1 MKNEMGGKYRMQLNL
16 EQKEGKAMGM
26 WDVQGLL
33 NVLFSMYYKEI
44 LLKEILSHLSKGV
57 DPRNIIIFSQ
67 DINPN
72 WLLQELASLD
82 LVKDAEVSLDD
93 NFHISF
99 FYELG
104 LPYGMLPSKKI
115 NSIRY
120 VEEIYRALNSFIWY
134 NTKQADGFKTH
145 KLYSSLNILKDKN
158 VDQASDYLREM
169 CFNLCKPYK
178 NIKNLKERVE
188 SEFKRYSN
196 DYSSISSN
204 DVHCINN
211 EIMSS
216 KSTVKSIKKKYG
228 TIYSKYYYNKFYD
241 IFFTND
247 IPLVA
252 IYSPEKNTF
261 EFCALFAFEK
271 IEDSY
276 FFDLKGYSHHSPAIM
291 ELIGEAVVIMSLTDY
306 IIRFVKFTINKYQ
319 ESKNR
324 EDLNDL
330 FEFSD
335 KISEED
341 KISIQ
346 QFYEGIK
353 EISTVEDDI
362 SQAVNNVFLL
372 ERINSMYDKCVEH
385 FVDSMA
391 TFNMGVDLGKKIK
404 IYQSKK

>member
-1 MKNEMGGKYRMQLNL
+1 MGGKYRMQLNL
-16 EQKEGKAMGM
+16 EQKDGKAMGM

-44 LLKEILSHLSKGV
+44 LLKEVLSYLSKGV

-72 WLLQELASLD
+72 WLLGELAPLD
-82 LVKDAEVSLDD
+82 LINDAEVSLDD
-93 NFHISF
+93 NSHISF

-120 VEEIYRALNSFIWY
+120 VEEVYRALNSFIWY

-158 VDQASDYLREM
+158 VDRASDYLREM
-169 CFNLCKPYK
+169 CFKLCNPYK
-178 NIKNLKERVE
+178 NIKNLKERIE

-204 DVHCINN
+204 DVHIIND
-211 EIMSS
+211 EIMLS
-216 KSTVKSIKKKYG
+216 KSTVKSLKKKYG

-261 EFCALFAFEK
+261 C
-271 IEDSY
+271 
-276 FFDLKGYSHHSPAIM
+276 
-291 ELIGEAVVIMSLTDY
+291 
-306 IIRFVKFTINKYQ
+306 
-319 ESKNR
+319 
-324 EDLNDL
+324 
-330 FEFSD
+330 
-335 KISEED
+335 
-341 KISIQ
+341 
-346 QFYEGIK
+346 
-353 EISTVEDDI
+353 
-362 SQAVNNVFLL
+362 
-372 ERINSMYDKCVEH
+372 KC
-385 FVDSMA
+385 
-391 TFNMGVDLGKKIK
+391 I
-404 IYQSKK
+404 

>member
-44 LLKEILSHLSKGV
+44 LLKEILFHLSKGV

-169 CFNLCKPYK
+169 CFKLCKPYK

-252 IYSPEKNTF
+252 IYFPEKNTF